1 MTLEKSRQKKSEAFL
16 NASLFFKK
24 EFESSFHSLVN
35 ASSIDN
41 KLSSP

>member
-1 MTLEKSRQKKSEAFL
+1 MILEKSRQKKSEASL
-16 NASLFFKK
+16 NASLFSKK
-24 EFESSFHSLVN
+24 EFNSFFHSLVN